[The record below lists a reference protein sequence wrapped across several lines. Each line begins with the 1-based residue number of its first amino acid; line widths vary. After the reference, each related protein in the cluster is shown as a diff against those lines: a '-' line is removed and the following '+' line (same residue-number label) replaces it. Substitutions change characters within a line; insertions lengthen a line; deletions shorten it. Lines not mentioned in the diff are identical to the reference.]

1 MQLASILNAQ
11 LISRDFSGKD
21 RRSLYREMVE
31 LANKEA
37 DLELNVE
44 DTLNNMLEREDATRI
59 PYSGMALPHLRV
71 PSLNDMHV
79 VIAIIPGGIK
89 LNDYDMSPSNVVIM
103 SLISENTSSTYLR
116 MLSAFTRY
124 LMKPANLQRVAAAHD
139 GDDFLRIL
147 REDGVM
153 LKNSITAED
162 VMEENFDVIHA
173 DDKLAVT
180 LDIFN
185 RKFRPVLPVVDADNH
200 LIGQINAANLI
211 KKFIPDYVLMMDN
224 LKFLSSFEPF
234 EQIFKEENDRLVRD
248 FIEPP
253 KMVISP
259 KIPLIQFTVELAK
272 RHVDEVFVT
281 DSDNKLLGVIA
292 IRNIIHKILRG

>member
-1 MQLASILNAQ
+1 
-11 LISRDFSGKD
+11 
-21 RRSLYREMVE
+21 
-31 LANKEA
+31 
-37 DLELNVE
+37 
-44 DTLNNMLEREDATRI
+44 
-59 PYSGMALPHLRV
+59 
-71 PSLNDMHV
+71 
-79 VIAIIPGGIK
+79 
-89 LNDYDMSPSNVVIM
+89 
-103 SLISENTSSTYLR
+103 
-116 MLSAFTRY
+116 
-124 LMKPANLQRVAAAHD
+124 
-139 GDDFLRIL
+139 
-147 REDGVM
+147 M